1 MLAGWLQQHKNLWQ
15 DKSFFFLIRGEES
28 AYLLQMNF
36 ALLVASKD
44 MECSELRP
52 GRSSPR
58 ERYCGDSYLEDH
70 SQRLEIWWGL
80 VLNTF

>member
-1 MLAGWLQQHKNLWQ
+1 
-15 DKSFFFLIRGEES
+15 
-28 AYLLQMNF
+28 MNF

-44 MECSELRP
+44 MECLELRP

-70 SQRLEIWWGL
+70 LQRLEVWWGL